1 MGDTR
6 FISFIFNDDD
16 NHQSKKQWEDA
27 YTSFKGNPSQISGF
41 LENRELSGSFIAGF
55 EVYALRIAKF
65 VELIPQHNNPKARGR
80 EKEELDLQL
89 GKLLGGHIVK
99 KIIIPLLEQRYQHL
113 HTRDALL
120 ELLFSIHVALADR
133 SIFDQL
139 AARLGKAPTL
149 LGRLIS
155 DERSDKLMEGWI
167 DCVKSS
173 KETMQ
178 DWIEVSM
185 DLTKNCDSD
194 HRVLSEMERWDLL
207 ITLKVYLR
215 QVYNPGPVSQ
225 RKHSVGTLPT
235 GSRASGSN
243 ESLGV
248 KGRRVSYTPAAIAP
262 GISQECVMLLGQLRI
277 SIPSSVRAIRDTI
290 VHIETNETFPILEA
304 VLKSFPCRLCFTR
317 GYGNTS
323 EAIVSP
329 VQTVFELKEHGPD
342 SDSFEG
348 LLGGSLGVWKIALS
362 TQALRDLKHSQ
373 REGTFFPK
381 SKEVY

>member
-6 FISFIFNDDD
+6 FISFIFNDND
-16 NHQSKKQWEDA
+16 NEQISKKQWEDA

-55 EVYALRIAKF
+55 EVYGLRIARF
-65 VELIPQHNNPKARGR
+65 VQLIPQHSNLKVRNK

-89 GKLLGGHIVK
+89 GKLLGGHVIK
-99 KIIIPLLEQRYQHL
+99 KIIIPLLDQRYQHL

-120 ELLFSIHVALADR
+120 ELLFSTVSLADR

-139 AARLGKAPTL
+139 ASGLGKARAL

-155 DERSDKLMEGWI
+155 DQRSDNLIGDWI
-167 DCVKSS
+167 KCVGSS

-178 DWIEVSM
+178 DWVEVSV
-185 DLTKNCDSD
+185 DLAKNCERD

-207 ITLKVYLR
+207 TTLKLHLR
-215 QVYNPGPVSQ
+215 QAYNSGASSQ
-225 RKHSVGTLPT
+225 RKHSVGTLQSE
-235 GSRASGSN
+235 SRASGS
-243 ESLGV
+243 SKTVGV

-262 GISQECVMLLGQLRI
+262 GISQDCIALLSQLKI
-277 SIPSSVRAIRDTI
+277 AIPSSVRAIRDTI
-290 VHIETNETFPILEA
+290 VHIETKETFPILEA
-304 VLKSFPCRLCFTR
+304 LLGSFSCRLCFIR

-329 VQTVFELKEHGPD
+329 VHADFESQED
-342 SDSFEG
+342 AFESDSFEG
-348 LLGGSLGVWKIALS
+348 LLGGGLGVWKIALS
-362 TQALRDLKHSQ
+362 TQALRDLKHSG
-373 REGTFFPK
+373 REGTFF
-381 SKEVY
+381 

>member
-6 FISFIFNDDD
+6 FISFIFNDND
-16 NHQSKKQWEDA
+16 NEQISKKQWEDA
-27 YTSFKGNPSQISGF
+27 YTSFKGNPSQMSGF
-41 LENRELSGSFIAGF
+41 LENRNLSGSFIAGF
-55 EVYALRIAKF
+55 EVYGLRIARF
-65 VELIPQHNNPKARGR
+65 VQLIPQHNNLKARNK

-89 GKLLGGHIVK
+89 GKLVGGHVIR
-99 KIIIPLLEQRYQHL
+99 KIIIPLLDQRYQHL

-120 ELLFSIHVALADR
+120 ELLFSTVALADR

-139 AARLGKAPTL
+139 AARLGKAPAL

-155 DERSDKLMEGWI
+155 DQRSDKLMGDWI
-167 DCVKSS
+167 DCVRSS

-185 DLTKNCDSD
+185 DLTKNCESD

-207 ITLKVYLR
+207 TTLKLHL
-215 QVYNPGPVSQ
+215 QQAYNPVASSQ
-225 RKHSVGTLPT
+225 RKHSVGTLPS

-243 ESLGV
+243 GTVGV

-262 GISQECVMLLGQLRI
+262 GISQDCIALLRQLKI
-277 SIPSSVRAIRDTI
+277 TIPSSVRAIRDTI

-304 VLKSFPCRLCFTR
+304 LLKSFSCRLCFMR
-317 GYGNTS
+317 GYGNIS

-329 VQTVFELKEHGPD
+329 VHTEFESQENALD
-342 SDSFEG
+342 ADSFEG
-348 LLGGSLGVWKIALS
+348 LLGGGLGVWKIALS
-362 TQALRDLKHSQ
+362 TQALRDLKQSGQ
-373 REGTFFPK
+373 EGTFFQHLRA
-381 SKEVY
+381 